1 MDLSNKIIAQFV
13 KITNDKDIK
22 EELAKTYGTVVIE
35 NDQVYVKLDG
45 SDILTPVDT
54 TVYVK
59 NNDRVTVTI
68 RNHNATID
76 GNFTDISASNDY
88 LNNVDVALSEFQNET
103 VNNISNMNEKI
114 YTIDSNVAD
123 NNERLDDIDN
133 NLVNLGNI
141 TINITNELNELRDN
155 SEVYATEEY
164 VKNEIAKAQLSDDG
178 DIDLS
183 GYVTE
188 TELNNKGYLTS
199 VPSEY
204 VTETEL
210 SAKGYIN
217 NQGLTAGMSSATN
230 NSKKYTDEQISALNA
245 AIESIETRIS
255 KINTI
260 VTYVYLNGF
269 TVPGWGALDVEVTVN
284 GISSGSEYVI
294 MVSPSAWLEG
304 TLSFQAFKRG
314 DNLINIRFANHSGES
329 VSTTYQRWNILC
341 QEIY

>member
-22 EELAKTYGTVVIE
+22 EEHAKTYGTVVIE

-155 SEVYATEEY
+155 SEAYATEEY

-183 GYVTE
+183 GYVTK
-188 TELNNKGYLTS
+188 TE
-199 VPSEY
+199 
-204 VTETEL
+204 
-210 SAKGYIN
+210 
-217 NQGLTAGMSSATN
+217 
-230 NSKKYTDEQISALNA
+230 
-245 AIESIETRIS
+245 
-255 KINTI
+255 
-260 VTYVYLNGF
+260 
-269 TVPGWGALDVEVTVN
+269 
-284 GISSGSEYVI
+284 
-294 MVSPSAWLEG
+294 
-304 TLSFQAFKRG
+304 
-314 DNLINIRFANHSGES
+314 
-329 VSTTYQRWNILC
+329 
-341 QEIY
+341 